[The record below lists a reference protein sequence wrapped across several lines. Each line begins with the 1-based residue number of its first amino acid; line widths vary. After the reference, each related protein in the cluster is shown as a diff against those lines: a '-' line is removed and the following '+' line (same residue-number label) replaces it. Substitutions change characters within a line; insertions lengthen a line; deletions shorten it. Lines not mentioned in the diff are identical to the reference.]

1 MSMRLVSKWSRVTA
15 LASVA
20 LAAACAT
27 SAPKSPEQAQAD
39 EATTQRIYA
48 ALNADPTYFYRH
60 VDVRVDGGVAE
71 LKGYIWSTAALYR
84 AKQIAA
90 GVSGVSRVVNDM
102 ELERGGSQ
110 GGGSHEGG
118 G

>member
-20 LAAACAT
+20 LIAACAT

-39 EATTQRIYA
+39 EATAQRIYA

-60 VDVRVDGGVAE
+60 VDVRVDGGVAQ
-71 LKGYIWSTAALYR
+71 LGGYIWSTAALYR

-90 GVSGVSRVVNDM
+90 GVPGVRSVVNAM
-102 ELERGGSQ
+102 ELEREGTR
-110 GGGSHEGG
+110 GGGGHSSG
-118 G
+118 